1 MAVKC
6 WKFQSDDGLKTYM
19 TTATDDGLPG
29 KKFYHCTCQGFSMNG
44 TCRHTRYIDQGIA
57 DKMSSKYKLYSKLID
72 DAGWVPE
79 KVKSNFKDLPKKVKK
94 NDLDSLP
101 YPYNIIPTLA
111 KKLKIVKLTGNSED
125 ISEDTKEEYEDEFA
139 PFSSALLPQLLTPVG
154 EDTVTI
160 CLVNGEWGA
169 QEKYNGKRIILDC
182 RTDNVVAWNRKGKQC
197 LLSPA
202 VAEAARTSITPYG
215 MNSAQGCV
223 VDGELIGDTYYI
235 FDLLIYCGKDLRDFP
250 YKQRYTT
257 LSGIGPLPYPGNPGI
272 LRVAPL
278 ARLSAE
284 KTALYKKLKT
294 EGREGIVFKRLD
306 APYQAGRVLT
316 QYKYKFYET
325 ISCLVLGHNKKSS
338 IQLGLYQDNKKLA
351 TVIYVGNCTV
361 VGEKPPVGSVV
372 EVKYLYA
379 HKGGCLYQPSFIGIR
394 DDVDADDLSK
404 LKFKFEPEPEST
416 DSDEEAQSKTVNKP
430 IPKKPAPKEES
441 TPPRR
446 RIQVD
451 W

>member
-111 KKLKIVKLTGNSED
+111 KKLKIVKLDGITGNSED

-139 PFSSALLPQLLTPVG
+139 PFSSALLPQLLTPVNK
-154 EDTVTI
+154 ETLEI
-160 CLVNGEWGA
+160 CLVHGEWGA

-215 MNSAQGCV
+215 MNTNYGCV

-235 FDLLIYCGKDLRDFP
+235 FDLLIYCGKDFRALP
-250 YKQRYTT
+250 YEQRYKT
-257 LSGIGPLPYPGNPGI
+257 LAGIGPLPHPGNPGI

-325 ISCLVLGHNKKSS
+325 ISCIVLGHNKKSS
-338 IQLGLYQDNKKLA
+338 IQLGLYKDKNSMKR
-351 TVIYVGNCTV
+351 VFVGNCTV
-361 VGEKPPVGSVV
+361 VGELPPVGSIT
-372 EVKYLYA
+372 EIKYLYYF
-379 HKGGCLYQPSFIGIR
+379 KGGCLYQPSYLGIR
-394 DDVDADDLSK
+394 DDVDADSLDK
-404 LKFKFEPEPEST
+404 LKIKSEGSS
-416 DSDEEAQSKTVNKP
+416 DSAEQPLGAKP
-430 IPKKPAPKEES
+430 DLPKSVPKEES
-441 TPPRR
+441 VPRR